1 VQQNPGPQ
9 SMNNGNNS
17 NNGNNNTNG
26 NSTISIEDLKE
37 LQAQSDINMPKR
49 SRRRQKSASN
59 TVSLDI

>member
-1 VQQNPGPQ
+1 
-9 SMNNGNNS
+9 MNNGNNS

>member
-1 VQQNPGPQ
+1 VQQNSGVQ
-9 SMNNGNNS
+9 STNNGNGVGNS
-17 NNGNNNTNG
+17 NTNG

-37 LQAQSDINMPKR
+37 LQGQSDVNMPKR